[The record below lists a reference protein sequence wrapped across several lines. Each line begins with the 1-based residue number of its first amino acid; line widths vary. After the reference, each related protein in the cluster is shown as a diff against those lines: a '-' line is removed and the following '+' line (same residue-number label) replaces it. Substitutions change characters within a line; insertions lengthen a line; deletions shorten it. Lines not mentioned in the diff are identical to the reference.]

1 MSSFYADKTLI
12 PSIMPQDYPSNNL
25 PNTERTKKVHILLEE
40 LRDVHG
46 LDCTT
51 SLILSGRIPILRD
64 NTRNPPYSHP
74 IEQSEAYQ
82 WLIFWHTSGQPIQ
95 GQYNYFRRGGTG
107 ILPLHATTRF
117 RNEVLRIYQVLE
129 THLSGIYSGNAREYL
144 AEPGKGKYSIVGD
157 QCGEWY
163 DEDSYPELVIKME

>member
-1 MSSFYADKTLI
+1 MLI
-12 PSIMPQDYPSNNL
+12 SHC
-25 PNTERTKKVHILLEE
+25 RVHILLEE

-64 NTRNPPYSHP
+64 NTRDPPYSVMESSAELLYLISSVDKNH
-74 IEQSEAYQ
+74 QSC
-82 WLIFWHTSGQPIQ
+82 
-95 GQYNYFRRGGTG
+95 TG

-144 AEPGKGKYSIVGD
+144 AEPGRLCSVD
-157 QCGEWY
+157 WGEWY